1 MSGREIDT
9 GATPPPSFARNG
21 VEVAS
26 RLCIGGAGSVRFAGM
41 RIAWAVTMLM
51 CAAMVGC
58 GSDDNGDAGTP
69 AATQPTTTQAAE
81 ATTAPDDGGGSSAG
95 GGRTEPGATLKL
107 GETAHVTYKT
117 LSATDDKNL
126 FTVDATALKI
136 EKGSLDDFKNIE
148 LDASQ
153 KSSTPYYV
161 TVKIENTGKEIPLG
175 DTEGDPDLK
184 FAAVDDRGQEQGS
197 ITFIGDFPRC
207 EDADA
212 PKPFT
217 KGKSYESCLTFLV
230 GGDGSIAE
238 ARWQGSDKYILKPVV
253 WK

>member
-1 MSGREIDT
+1 
-9 GATPPPSFARNG
+9 
-21 VEVAS
+21 
-26 RLCIGGAGSVRFAGM
+26 M
-41 RIAWAVTMLM
+41 RIALGLTVLL

-58 GSDDNGDAGTP
+58 GGEDKESAATP
-69 AATQPTTTQAAE
+69 AATQPTPTETTAAE
-81 ATTAPDDGGGSSAG
+81 ATTTTDGDGGSSAG

-107 GETAHVTYKT
+107 GEAAHVTYKP
-117 LSATDDKNL
+117 LSALDDKNL

-136 EKGSLDDFKNIE
+136 EKGSIDDFKNID
-148 LDASQ
+148 LDAAQ

-161 TVKIENTGKEIPLG
+161 TVKIENTGDEIPLG

-207 EDADA
+207 EDTDA

-217 KGKSYESCLTFLV
+217 QGKSYQSCLAFLV
-230 GGDGSIAE
+230 GGDGSITE
-238 ARWQGSDKYILKPVV
+238 ARWQGSDKYVIKPVV